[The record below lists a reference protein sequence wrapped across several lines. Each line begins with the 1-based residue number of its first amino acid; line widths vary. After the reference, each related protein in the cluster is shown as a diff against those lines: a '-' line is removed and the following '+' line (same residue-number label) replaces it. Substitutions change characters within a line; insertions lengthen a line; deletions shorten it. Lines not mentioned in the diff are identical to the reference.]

1 MPVDVRLV
9 SSHTEWGVGSLFFN
23 GSSTKTRSLGKTF
36 SGLQICQG
44 VNLAFKKISVHFKET
59 KNL

>member
-1 MPVDVRLV
+1 MPGDVRLL
-9 SSHTEWGVGSLFFN
+9 SSHRQRGVGSLFFD
-23 GSSTKTRSLGKTF
+23 GSSTKTRSLGRTL

-44 VNLAFKKISVHFKET
+44 VNLAFKKISVRFKET